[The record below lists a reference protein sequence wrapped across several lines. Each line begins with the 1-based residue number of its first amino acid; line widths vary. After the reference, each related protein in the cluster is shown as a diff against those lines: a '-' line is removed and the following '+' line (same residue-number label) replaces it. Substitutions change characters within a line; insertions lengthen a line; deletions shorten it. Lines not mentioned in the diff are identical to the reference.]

1 VGSLKEEITVVV
13 VSYSGK
19 EINAKLV
26 YYGAGLSGKTTNL
39 ESIYEAVPDTS
50 RGKMVSMK
58 TQSDRTLFFD
68 LLPLDLGEIMGFKT
82 RFLLYTVPGQVFYN
96 ATRKLVLK
104 GADAIVFVADSEV
117 GKMEENKESL
127 ANLMANLAEY
137 GLSIETI
144 PWVIQYN
151 KRDLPNVYSVDELNA
166 ELNPGGKV
174 PFFEAVATQGK
185 GVFETFRGISHLL
198 MEKVTRDLRRG
209 PTSSASRN
217 ATAPAQ
223 GLTMPLA
230 PGSPAKPAEPA
241 PAAKAQ
247 EPVRP
252 FGPARLDTAA
262 PNAPGRTIDEES
274 RTAAPAASESV
285 DYGREIELPSK
296 MPAAEAPKP
305 APAEAKPASPAA
317 RPVPVA
323 AKAEPAQAP
332 KPQPVPVMAKAAPAP
347 VAPKPEFAPVQ
358 PVASAAAA
366 TSAQP
371 TAPGPIGAPAQKE
384 SQAEPQEAA
393 SPASGPSMPL
403 RDSSVQTAEP
413 GVPAVNRTAPA
424 LPEDGPS
431 IGQAARGGQLPAK
444 SQGGSEPIVVPVR
457 IPKGASREIVL
468 RIVIIAEDDTRS

>member
-1 VGSLKEEITVVV
+1 VEKGRPWRKGGKGLHGVRLCDRVGSLKEEITVVV

-127 ANLMANLAEY
+127 ANLKANLAEY
-137 GLSIETI
+137 GLNLDSI

-151 KRDLPNVYSVDELNA
+151 KRDLPNVYSLDELNA
-166 ELNPGGKV
+166 DLNPGGKV

-209 PTSSASRN
+209 PASGGGKPMSTAPSAAA
-217 ATAPAQ
+217 ATASPVFH
-223 GLTMPLA
+223 PSKPVA
-230 PGSPAKPAEPA
+230 PPQPSA
-241 PAAKAQ
+241 PA
-247 EPVRP
+247 R
-252 FGPARLDTAA
+252 FDTAA
-262 PNAPGRTIDEES
+262 PGAPGPAIEREAQTAQ
-274 RTAAPAASESV
+274 AAPGGSLE
-285 DYGREIELPSK
+285 YGREIELPGQGG
-296 MPAAEAPKP
+296 KP
-305 APAEAKPASPAA
+305 AQPKLEPLPQQEAAPI
-317 RPVPVA
+317 
-323 AKAEPAQAP
+323 AKAEPAPPRPEPVHAVAS
-332 KPQPVPVMAKAAPAP
+332 PQPAPAAPSMGSSHAAAPQAHAPAP
-347 VAPKPEFAPVQ
+347 RPAAPPQPQSAPAPRVAPE
-358 PVASAAAA
+358 PVA
-366 TSAQP
+366 
-371 TAPGPIGAPAQKE
+371 E
-384 SQAEPQEAA
+384 
-393 SPASGPSMPL
+393 
-403 RDSSVQTAEP
+403 
-413 GVPAVNRTAPA
+413 
-424 LPEDGPS
+424 GPS
-431 IGQAARGGQLPAK
+431 IGAAARGGQAPAQA
-444 SQGGSEPIVVPVR
+444 SAEAIVVPVR
-457 IPKGASREIVL
+457 IPKGTSREIVL
-468 RIVIIAEDDTRS
+468 RIVISAEDEAA